1 MKALVIGAGFGGI
14 AAALRL
20 RAKGYEVSLIDRCV
34 GLGGRAQVFE
44 RGGFK
49 HDAGPTVIT
58 APFLFEE
65 LFALFGEK
73 FEDHVRLVPL
83 TPWYRF
89 HFSDNS
95 QFDYGGTLDQTL
107 AEIARIEPADCDGYR
122 SLLAQSEKIFNVGFV
137 QLSAAPFHRFGAMLK
152 QIPALLRLRS
162 HDTVWQLVCRHL
174 TNPKLRQA
182 FSIQPL
188 LVGGNPFD
196 TTSIYGL
203 IHYLERAHGVHFAM
217 GGTAAITSALGA
229 LMARQGIEV
238 KLNTTVRNIDIDDGV
253 ASGVT
258 LADGSSITAD
268 LIVSNADPAHL
279 YGAMIRPEDQ
289 APSARLKLAAAE
301 FSMGLFVLYFGTT
314 RQYPDVAHH
323 TIWLGERY
331 RELLAEIFH
340 DKVLSKDFS
349 LYLHRPTATDANF
362 APAGCDSFYVLC
374 PVPNLKGAVDWA
386 VEGPRL
392 QARIVAALGET
403 ILPGLPDCI
412 TSDFYMTP
420 ENFRSDYL
428 SAHGAGFS
436 VAPLFR
442 QSAWFRFHNRAEGI
456 RNLYLVGA
464 GTHPGAGLPGVLCS
478 AKVLDAL
485 VPPAHIAAQLAPAR
499 GPTPALH
506 SADLVLSRK
515 GKSFHW
521 ARRWMAPAHAA
532 RATRLYGFCRY
543 VDDLADEDCA
553 GQDPRAALAVVVHGI
568 ANGASAQPIVADAV
582 ALMRE
587 CSIPPALVLSFIDG
601 ITSDLA
607 TVRMTDE
614 DALLRYCYQAAGTVG
629 SMMCKVLGCDDPAA
643 LRHAIDLG
651 IAMQLTNIC
660 RDVAADAA
668 AGRRYLPASMI
679 GDVAPHLLVD
689 PALPLQP
696 RLQACIDDLLD
707 TADRYYR
714 SGEAGLA
721 HLPVGAR
728 CSILVAARVYRAIGT
743 RLRQHGNAYWLGRT
757 VVPRQTKRL
766 VTMWAVLSVP
776 LRPRFWVPV
785 RRHDAAL
792 HGALSAF
799 LGADASL
806 DSRHG

>member
-1 MKALVIGAGFGGI
+1 MQAIVIGAGFGGI

-20 RAKGYEVSLIDRCV
+20 RAKGYEVSLIDRCA

-44 RGGFK
+44 RNGFK

-73 FEDHVRLVPL
+73 FEDHVTLVPL

-89 HFSDNS
+89 HFSDNT
-95 QFDYGGTLDQTL
+95 QFDYGGTLDEPL
-107 AEIARIEPADCDGYR
+107 AEIARIEPGDCAGYR
-122 SLLAQSEKIFNVGFV
+122 SLLVESEKIFNLGFV
-137 QLSAAPFHRFGAMLK
+137 QLSAEPFHRFGAMVK

-174 TNPKLRQA
+174 KNPKLRQA
-182 FSIQPL
+182 FSMQPL

-196 TTSIYGL
+196 TTSIYSL

-217 GGTAAITSALGA
+217 GGTGAITSALGA
-229 LMARQGIEV
+229 LMAKHGIEV
-238 KLNTTVRNIDIDDGV
+238 KLNTSVRRINVDKGV
-253 ASGVT
+253 AIGVT
-258 LADGSSITAD
+258 LAGGQSMRAD
-268 LIVSNADPAHL
+268 VIVSNADPAHL
-279 YGAMIRPEDQ
+279 YADMIPPAEQ
-289 APSARLKLAAAE
+289 AFSARLKLAAAE

-331 RELLAEIFH
+331 RELLADIFH
-340 DKVLSKDFS
+340 HKVLAEDFS
-349 LYLHRPTATDANF
+349 LYLHRPTATDASF
-362 APAGCDSFYVLC
+362 APTGCDSFYVLC
-374 PVPNLKGAVDWA
+374 PVPNLKGAIDWA
-386 VEGPRL
+386 VQGPRL
-392 QARIVAALGET
+392 QARIVAALEKT
-403 ILPGLPDCI
+403 ILPGLSGCI
-412 TSDFYMTP
+412 TSDFTMTP

-478 AKVLDAL
+478 AKVMDAL
-485 VPPAHIAAQLAPAR
+485 VPSAHAAAQQSASCRSTA
-499 GPTPALH
+499 ALQ

-515 GKSFHW
+515 GRSFHW

-543 VDDLADEDCA
+543 VDDLADEASA
-553 GQDPRAALAVVVHGI
+553 GQDPRAALALI
-568 ANGASAQPIVADAV
+568 AQEIASGTSQNPIVVDAL

-587 CSIPPALVLSFIDG
+587 CHIPPTPILTLIDG
-601 ITSDLA
+601 ITSDLD
-607 TVRMTDE
+607 TVRIADE
-614 DALLRYCYQAAGTVG
+614 GALLRYCYQVAGTVG
-629 SMMCKVLGCDDPAA
+629 SMMCRVLGCDDPAA
-643 LRHAIDLG
+643 LRHAVDLG

-679 GDVAPHLLVD
+679 GELPPQELVD
-689 PALPLQP
+689 PALELRP
-696 RLQACIDDLLD
+696 RLQLCIDEMLD

-743 RLRQHGNAYWLGRT
+743 RLRQHGNAYWHGRT
-757 VVPRQTKRL
+757 LVPQRTKTL
-766 VTMWAVLSVP
+766 VTLRALLSTP
-776 LRPRFWVPV
+776 LLPRFWVPT
-785 RRHDAAL
+785 RHHDAAL
-792 HGALSAF
+792 HISLSAF

-806 DSRHG
+806 KSPYV